1 MVWWLLWR
9 ILIHNG
15 RAKIYVQE
23 LVLMVK
29 QRKENIF
36 FIMGP
41 PTVTKAP
48 EIKLNTP
55 AHK

>member
-1 MVWWLLWR
+1 
-9 ILIHNG
+9 
-15 RAKIYVQE
+15 
-23 LVLMVK
+23 MVK

-41 PTVTKAP
+41 LTVTKVP